1 MCFSAT
7 ASFISSVVIGALG
20 IYSIKSVTHTHQKYL
35 AAIPF
40 LFAVQQFSE
49 GFVWLTLNYQLSMK
63 YQDFFT
69 QSFLS
74 FAWIIWPILV
84 PFALYK
90 FEFGGKG
97 LPSSK
102 GKKTH
107 PSWRVLGL
115 FLCFVAGVFT
125 ALYSLYQMKYL
136 SPFPMIHDFHIAY
149 EFKNTELSWSINKYL
164 YTIAT
169 VIPFF
174 LSKIREILVLAYVNA
189 IALGIAYYFYINAL
203 PSTWCFMSAGISLLI
218 IWIIKQNKLPLNT

>member
-7 ASFISSVVIGALG
+7 ASFSSSVVIGAMG

-35 AAIPF
+35 AAIPL

-49 GFVWLTLNYQLSMK
+49 GFVWLTLNHELDLK

-102 GKKTH
+102 RSATH
-107 PSWRVLGL
+107 PSWRVFGL
-115 FLCFVAGVFT
+115 F
-125 ALYSLYQMKYL
+125 
-136 SPFPMIHDFHIAY
+136 
-149 EFKNTELSWSINKYL
+149 
-164 YTIAT
+164 
-169 VIPFF
+169 
-174 LSKIREILVLAYVNA
+174 LAYVNA

-218 IWIIKQNKLPLNT
+218 IWIIKQNKLPRNS

>member
-7 ASFISSVVIGALG
+7 ASFTSSVVIGAMG
-20 IYSIKSVTHTHQKYL
+20 IYSIKSVTYTHQKYL

-49 GFVWLTLNYQLSMK
+49 GFVWLTLNYQLSIK

-69 QSFLS
+69 QAFLS

-97 LPSSK
+97 LPSAKRSL
-102 GKKTH
+102 TH
-107 PSWRVLGL
+107 PLWRKFGL
-115 FLCFVAGVFT
+115 FLCLAAGVFT
-125 ALYSLYQMKYL
+125 ALYSLYQMIYL
-136 SPFPMIHDFHIAY
+136 NPFPKIHDFHIAY
-149 EFKNTELSWSINKYL
+149 EFKNIE
-164 YTIAT
+164 AT
-169 VIPFF
+169 WTMNNYFYVVSTVVPFF

-203 PSTWCFMSAGISLLI
+203 PSTWCFMSASISLLI
-218 IWIIKQNKLPLNT
+218 IWIMKKNKLPRNS

>member
-7 ASFISSVVIGALG
+7 ASFSSSVVIGALG
-20 IYSIKSVTHTHQKYL
+20 VYSIKSVTHTHQKYL
-35 AAIPF
+35 AVIPF

-49 GFVWLTLNYQLSMK
+49 GFVWLTLNDQLSLK

-84 PFALYK
+84 PLALYK

-97 LPSSK
+97 LPTANGNS
-102 GKKTH
+102 TH
-107 PSWRVLGL
+107 PLWRKFGL
-115 FLCFVAGVFT
+115 FLCLAAGVFT
-125 ALYSLYQMKYL
+125 ALYSLYQMIYL
-136 SPFPMIHDFHIAY
+136 NPFPKIHDFHIAY
-149 EFKNTELSWSINKYL
+149 EFKNIE
-164 YTIAT
+164 AT
-169 VIPFF
+169 WTMNNHFYFVSTVVPFF
-174 LSKIREILVLAYVNA
+174 LSKIREILVLAFVNA

-218 IWIIKQNKLPLNT
+218 IWIIKQNKLPLNS

>member
-7 ASFISSVVIGALG
+7 ASFSSSVVIGALG
-20 IYSIKSVTHTHQKYL
+20 VYSIKSVTQTHQKYL

-49 GFVWLTLNYQLSMK
+49 GFVWLTLNYQLSVK

-69 QSFLS
+69 QFFLS

-97 LPSSK
+97 LPSIK
-102 GKKTH
+102 GKFTH
-107 PSWRVLGL
+107 PVGRKFGL
-115 FLCFVAGVFT
+115 FLCLTAGVFT
-125 ALYSLYQMKYL
+125 AIYSLYQMMYL
-136 SPFPMIHDFHIAY
+136 NPFPKIHDFHITY
-149 EFKNTELSWSINKYL
+149 EFKNIEATSTLNNYFYVVS
-164 YTIAT
+164 TIM
-169 VIPFF
+169 PFF
-174 LSKIREILVLAYVNA
+174 LSKIREILVLAFVNA

-218 IWIIKQNKLPLNT
+218 LWIIKQNKLPLNK